1 MRNGVILVVGGA
13 GYIGSHL
20 VLALQESGYP
30 VLVLDNL
37 SRGHRD
43 IVEDI
48 LGAKLV
54 VGDIGD
60 RAFLDEV
67 FAVYPI
73 VAVFHFA
80 AYAYVGESLIAPN
93 LYYQNNVANT
103 LTLLEAMRKA
113 GINQLVFSSTCAV
126 YGVPEIIPIPED
138 HPRRPIN
145 TYGTSKSMAE
155 QIIADYHAAYHLN
168 YVCFRYFNAAGADP
182 EGRIGEDHDPEP
194 HLIPLILETALG
206 RRDSIQI
213 FGTDY
218 PTEDGTCIRDYIH
231 VCDLVKAHLFGL
243 EYLFGGGESTVFNLG
258 NGNGF
263 SVRQVIETSKRVTGK
278 SIRVVEKS
286 RRLGD
291 PPVLVGDA
299 GKAKR
304 LLGWH
309 PHHRNLEEIMT
320 HAWKWHC
327 KRHG

>member
-1 MRNGVILVVGGA
+1 MILVVGGA
-13 GYIGSHL
+13 GYIGSHV

-43 IVEDI
+43 IVEDV
-48 LGAKLV
+48 LRAKLV

-67 FAVYPI
+67 FTRYPI
-73 VAVFHFA
+73 AAVLHFA
-80 AYAYVGESLIAPN
+80 AYAYVGESLIVPN
-93 LYYQNNVANT
+93 LYYRNNVGNT

-113 GINQLVFSSTCAV
+113 GINRLVFSSTCAV
-126 YGVPEIIPIPED
+126 YGVPHIVPIPED
-138 HPRRPIN
+138 HPKQPIN
-145 TYGTSKSMAE
+145 TYGSSKSMAE
-155 QIIADYHAAYHLN
+155 QIIADYHAAYDLN

-182 EGRIGEDHDPEP
+182 AGRIGEDHDPEP
-194 HLIPLILETALG
+194 HLIPLILQTALG
-206 RRDSIQI
+206 KRDAIQI

-231 VCDLVKAHLFGL
+231 VCDLVKAHLLGL
-243 EYLFGGGESTVFNLG
+243 EYLFGGGKSTVLNLG

-263 SVRQVIETSKRVTGK
+263 SVRQAIETSKRVTGK
-278 SIRVVEKS
+278 SIRVVEKI
-286 RRLGD
+286 RRQGD

-299 GKAKR
+299 SKAKQ
-304 LLGWH
+304 LLNWY
-309 PHHRNLEEIMT
+309 PYYTDLEEIIT

-327 KRHG
+327 KRHR